1 MVSEQTTNS
10 NRRFLA
16 EPQTMGDIITTTT
29 KKDGGSSS
37 ISCPMLTATIY
48 TVCAIRMTIL
58 LKVHEAWEVVE
69 IESNET
75 EKMTNNN
82 TFVLIN
88 PGNAYSPSR

>member
-1 MVSEQTTNS
+1 
-10 NRRFLA
+10 
-16 EPQTMGDIITTTT
+16 
-29 KKDGGSSS
+29 
-37 ISCPMLTATIY
+37 MLTATIY